1 MIAAVDAVRLTV
13 GEAPFGVRLA
23 TSKEGVV
30 VCLGTPMVRFCLAPI
45 IVSVGFHLGNAKTT
59 KESVRT

>member
-1 MIAAVDAVRLTV
+1 VRLAVD
-13 GEAPFGVRLA
+13 EALAGVHLA

-45 IVSVGFHLGNAKTT
+45 TVSVGFHLGNTKTT
-59 KESVRT
+59 KESVRTQVLEG